1 MSLLKSKLE
10 YLTKISLKRKIKTK
24 WFLVANIILAFIIIA
39 ITNIDSVIE
48 FFGGDFNETTK
59 IYVIDE
65 TNYTY
70 DLLKK
75 QIELTDQSIYGE
87 DSNSYEII
95 KYDKSLDEAK
105 KEIEEDNNIFAFVIK
120 ESVDNVIDVTI
131 VSDAYIETVEYQI
144 LQQAVNSTKT
154 AIAISTSNI
163 SEEELNRIYSG
174 VEINRII
181 LDEEKKS
188 EDEAMDTIM
197 STVFPIIILPFF
209 MLTVFLVQMIGAEI
223 NDEKTTRGME
233 IIISNVSPKVHFF
246 SKVLA
251 GNIFVLMQGAL
262 LIIYF
267 LIGLLV
273 RYLLGS
279 GSITTGM
286 GAEISSIL
294 SSALSTDFVSKLTYL
309 IPITLVLMI
318 ITFLAYSLLAGIL
331 ASMTTNAEDFNQ
343 LQTPIMI
350 ISLIGYYLAMMAGV
364 FKGALF
370 IRILS
375 YVPFISA
382 ILAPSLLV
390 LGQIGIID
398 VIISII
404 ITMITNYLLIKYGL
418 KIYKV
423 GILNYS
429 SKDLWK
435 KMFKALK
442 D

>member
-1 MSLLKSKLE
+1 MKSKLE
-10 YLTKISLKRKIKTK
+10 YLTRVSLNRKIKTK
-24 WFLVANIILAFIIIA
+24 WFLVANIILALIIVA
-39 ITNIDSVIE
+39 VANIDSVIKA
-48 FFGGDFNETTK
+48 FGGDFDEATK
-59 IYVIDE
+59 IYVIDNTGYSYE
-65 TNYTY
+65 ILNS
-70 DLLKK
+70 
-75 QIELTDQSIYGE
+75 QIDAVNSSIYGE
-87 DSNSYEII
+87 DSKTFEVSKYE
-95 KYDKSLDEAK
+95 KTEEDVK
-105 KEIEEDNNIFAFVIK
+105 KEIEEDDDIIAFIINPN
-120 ESVDNVIDVTI
+120 EENVLDVSLISDTYID
-131 VSDAYIETVEYQI
+131 TVYMQI
-144 LQQAVNSTKT
+144 LQQAINNTKT
-154 AIAISTSNI
+154 SLAIANSNI
-163 SEEELNRIYSG
+163 SQEELNKIYSS
-174 VEINRII
+174 VTINRVI
-181 LDEEKKS
+181 LDENKKS
-188 EDEAMDTIM
+188 EDESMDTIM

-209 MLTVFLVQMIGAEI
+209 MLTIFLVQMIGAEV

-233 IIISNVSPKVHFF
+233 IIISNVSPKTHFF
-246 SKVLA
+246 SKIIA
-251 GNIFVLMQGAL
+251 GNVFVIIQGAL

-273 RYLLGS
+273 RNLLGS
-279 GSITTGM
+279 GSILNGLGTGM
-286 GAEISSIL
+286 SDIL
-294 SSALSTDFVSKLTYL
+294 NSVLTTEFVSKLVYIIPLTL
-309 IPITLVLMI
+309 ILML

-390 LGQIGIID
+390 LGQIGIVDI
-398 VIISII
+398 VISII
-404 ITMITNYLLIKYGL
+404 ITLITNYLLIKYGL

>member
-1 MSLLKSKLE
+1 MKSKLE
-10 YLTKISLKRKIKTK
+10 YLTRVSLSRKIKTK
-24 WFLVANIILAFIIIA
+24 WFLVANVILALIIVA
-39 ITNIDSVIE
+39 VANIDSVIKA
-48 FFGGDFNETTK
+48 FGGDFDEATK
-59 IYVIDE
+59 VYIIDNTGYSYE
-65 TNYTY
+65 
-70 DLLKK
+70 LLKS
-75 QIELTDQSIYGE
+75 QIEAVDSSIYGE
-87 DSNSYEII
+87 DSKIFEISIYE
-95 KYDKSLDEAK
+95 KNEADVK
-105 KEIEEDNNIFAFVIK
+105 KEIEEDENIIAFVINSS
-120 ESVDNVIDVTI
+120 EENVLDVSLISDTYID
-131 VSDAYIETVEYQI
+131 TVYMQI
-144 LQQAVNSTKT
+144 LQQAVNNTKT
-154 AIAISTSNI
+154 SLAIANSNI
-163 SEEELNRIYSG
+163 SQEELNKIYSS
-174 VEINRII
+174 VTINRVI
-181 LDEEKKS
+181 LDEDKKS
-188 EDEAMDTIM
+188 EDESMDTIM

-209 MLTVFLVQMIGAEI
+209 MLTIFLVQMIGAEV

-233 IIISNVSPKVHFF
+233 IIISNVSPKTHFF
-246 SKVLA
+246 SKIIA
-251 GNIFVLMQGAL
+251 GNLFVIIQGAL
-262 LIIYF
+262 LIAYF

-273 RYLLGS
+273 RNLLGS
-279 GSITTGM
+279 GSILNGLGTGM
-286 GAEISSIL
+286 SDIL
-294 SSALSTDFVSKLTYL
+294 NVVLTTEFVSKLVYIIPLTL
-309 IPITLVLMI
+309 ILML

-390 LGQIGIID
+390 LGQIGIVDI
-398 VIISII
+398 VISII
-404 ITMITNYLLIKYGL
+404 ITLITNYLLIKYGL

>member
-1 MSLLKSKLE
+1 MKSKLE
-10 YLTKISLKRKIKTK
+10 YLTKMSLSRKIKTK
-24 WFLVANIILAFIIIA
+24 WFLAANIILAIIIVA
-39 ITNIDSVIE
+39 VVNIDSVIE

-65 TNYTY
+65 TEYTY
-70 DLLKK
+70 DLLKN
-75 QIELTDQSIYGE
+75 QIELMDKSIYGE

-105 KEIEEDNNIFAFVIK
+105 KEIEEDDNILAFVIK

-144 LQQAVNSTKT
+144 LQQAVNNTKT
-154 AIAISTSNI
+154 AIAISNSNI
-163 SEEELNRIYSG
+163 SEEELNKIYSS

-251 GNIFVLMQGAL
+251 GNIFVLLQGAL

-273 RYLLGS
+273 RYILGS
-279 GSITTGM
+279 GNITTGM
-286 GAEISSIL
+286 GAEISGIL
-294 SSALSTDFVSKLTYL
+294 SSALSTDFVSKLAYL

-318 ITFLAYSLLAGIL
+318 VTFLAYSLLAGIL

-398 VIISII
+398 VIISIV
-404 ITMITNYLLIKYGL
+404 ITIITNYLLIKYGL

-435 KMFKALK
+435 KMFKAMK

>member
-1 MSLLKSKLE
+1 MKSKLE
-10 YLTKISLKRKIKTK
+10 YLTKMSLSRKIKTK
-24 WFLVANIILAFIIIA
+24 WFLAANIILAIIIVA
-39 ITNIDSVIE
+39 VVNIDSVIE

-65 TNYTY
+65 TEYTY
-70 DLLKK
+70 DLLKN
-75 QIELTDQSIYGE
+75 QIELMDKSIYGE

-105 KEIEEDNNIFAFVIK
+105 EEIEEDDNILAFVIK

-144 LQQAVNSTKT
+144 LQQAVNNTKT
-154 AIAISTSNI
+154 AIAISNSNI
-163 SEEELNRIYSG
+163 SEEELNKIYSS

-251 GNIFVLMQGAL
+251 GNIFVLLQGAL

-273 RYLLGS
+273 RYILGS
-279 GSITTGM
+279 GNITTGM
-286 GAEISSIL
+286 GAEISGIL
-294 SSALSTDFVSKLTYL
+294 SSALSTDFVSKLAYL

-318 ITFLAYSLLAGIL
+318 VTFLSYSLLAGIL

-398 VIISII
+398 VIISIV
-404 ITMITNYLLIKYGL
+404 ITIITNYLLIKYGL

-435 KMFKALK
+435 KMFKAMK

>member
-1 MSLLKSKLE
+1 MKSKLE
-10 YLTKISLKRKIKTK
+10 YLTRVSLNRKIKTK
-24 WFLVANIILAFIIIA
+24 WFLVANIILALIIVA
-39 ITNIDSVIE
+39 VANIDSIIKA
-48 FFGGDFNETTK
+48 FGGDFDEATK
-59 IYVIDE
+59 VYVIDNTGYSYE
-65 TNYTY
+65 
-70 DLLKK
+70 LLKS
-75 QIELTDQSIYGE
+75 QIEAVDISIYGE
-87 DSNSYEII
+87 ESKKFEVSIYE
-95 KYDKSLDEAK
+95 KNEDDVK
-105 KEIEEDNNIFAFVIK
+105 KEIEEDEDIIAFVINSS
-120 ESVDNVIDVTI
+120 EENILDVSLISDTYIDTI
-131 VSDAYIETVEYQI
+131 YMQI
-144 LQQAVNSTKT
+144 LQQAVNNTKT
-154 AIAISTSNI
+154 SLAIANSSISQ
-163 SEEELNRIYSG
+163 EELNKIYSS
-174 VEINRII
+174 VIINRVI
-181 LDEEKKS
+181 LDEDKKS
-188 EDEAMDTIM
+188 EDENMDTIM

-209 MLTVFLVQMIGAEI
+209 MLTIFLVQMIGAEV

-233 IIISNVSPKVHFF
+233 IIISNVSPKTHFF
-246 SKVLA
+246 SKIIA
-251 GNIFVLMQGAL
+251 GNLFVIIQGAL

-267 LIGLLV
+267 LIGMLV
-273 RYLLGS
+273 RKLLGS
-279 GSITTGM
+279 GSILNGLGTGM
-286 GAEISSIL
+286 SDIL
-294 SSALSTDFVSKLTYL
+294 NNLLTTEFVSKLVYIIPLTL
-309 IPITLVLMI
+309 ILML

-350 ISLIGYYLAMMAGV
+350 ISLIGYYLSMMAGV

-398 VIISII
+398 IIISII
-404 ITMITNYLLIKYGL
+404 ITLITNYLLIKYGL